1 MKMIQEQIISLGIK
15 ISLLLSAFVL
25 ARFQALSELGIVDR
39 AFEMSFSVGL
49 MVMFLVYMIYEN
61 RKKDERQLRVHDDYV
76 LMSKDTIKTVEDF
89 ANAMK
94 GVAKSIERDTAKKEK
109 DSEYR
114 DKILERIE
122 SSVNEIKG
130 GRNAN

>member
-1 MKMIQEQIISLGIK
+1 MKMIHEQIISLGIK
-15 ISLLLSAFVL
+15 ISLVTSAFVL

-49 MVMFLVYMIYEN
+49 MVVFLIYMIYEN
-61 RKKDERQLRVHDDYV
+61 RKKDERQLRVHDDYL

-94 GVAKSIERDTAKKEK
+94 DVAKAIERDTAKKEK
-109 DSEYR
+109 DSEDR

-122 SSVNEIKG
+122 SSVNQIKG

>member
-1 MKMIQEQIISLGIK
+1 MKMIQEQVISLGIK